1 MEVRARKLVL
11 YQTANGKC
19 PWQDWFS
26 ELKDRRGKAAI
37 DARLQRVQ
45 RGHLGDFKPVGS
57 GVFELRVHVGP
68 GYRIYAAEDGDT
80 FVVLLCG
87 GSKGSQRRDI
97 ARARAYWNDYRS

>member
-45 RGHLGDFKPVGS
+45 RGLTCRGSRCTPAETGPRWRMASFMASRMRRSMGFDSPSECIPTIPHMNHLV
-57 GVFELRVHVGP
+57 
-68 GYRIYAAEDGDT
+68 
-80 FVVLLCG
+80 
-87 GSKGSQRRDI
+87 
-97 ARARAYWNDYRS
+97 